1 MAISE
6 AFQSKTVKSELNMK
20 SILAMAKRRRY
31 MTISVL
37 AWATILLLI
46 VTIVAPSVQS
56 ILEARATLATAT
68 DELAAKERTIQSL
81 QSLDVREI
89 GRQNQILAAALP
101 IEKPVLPLLYSV
113 DRLATNALVSVSNF
127 QVTPGLLG
135 TGSAK
140 LVAQT
145 GAASPISPQLATL
158 PLKMSVAGGFD
169 ALSGF
174 FQSLDNVVPF
184 IQINSIDFSSTL
196 ADPDAKATASA
207 QYSAEVSLSSL
218 YLKSAIQ
225 PGTLTSIAPLTSNDL
240 ALIDRLTLANQQRE
254 ADTVAVSPV
263 TEASSSANLF
273 STQK

>member
-1 MAISE
+1 
-6 AFQSKTVKSELNMK
+6 
-20 SILAMAKRRRY
+20 
-31 MTISVL
+31 
-37 AWATILLLI
+37 
-46 VTIVAPSVQS
+46 
-56 ILEARATLATAT
+56 
-68 DELAAKERTIQSL
+68 
-81 QSLDVREI
+81 
-89 GRQNQILAAALP
+89 
-101 IEKPVLPLLYSV
+101 
-113 DRLATNALVSVSNF
+113 
-127 QVTPGLLG
+127 
-135 TGSAK
+135 
-140 LVAQT
+140 
-145 GAASPISPQLATL
+145 
-158 PLKMSVAGGFD
+158 MSVAGGFD

-196 ADPDAKATASA
+196 ADPATKATASA

-225 PGTLTSIAPLTSNDL
+225 PGTLTSIAPLTPNDL